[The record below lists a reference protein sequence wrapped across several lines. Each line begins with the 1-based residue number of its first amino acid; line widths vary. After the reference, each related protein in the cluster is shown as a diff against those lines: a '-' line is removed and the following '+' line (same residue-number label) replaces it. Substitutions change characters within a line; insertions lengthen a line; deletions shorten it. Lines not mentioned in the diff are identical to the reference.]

1 MDYSS
6 GRLLVSQRER
16 QSKRFRAW
24 VLFAV
29 PLAALLFQISVPRF
43 FEFVGFLDMPLLVVV
58 YFSLMWRSQLS
69 GLAVGA
75 LMGLAQDSLS
85 HDPLGMF
92 GIDKTLVGYFAASV
106 GVRLDVDN
114 ALLRLVLTFFFY
126 LFHQCLYWV
135 MSHALLGRQLLFEG
149 QRWLVLGVM
158 NAVVGVSL
166 YHFLDKLRESV

>member
-16 QSKRFRAW
+16 QASRFRAW

-29 PLAALLFQISVPRF
+29 PLAALLFQITVPRF
-43 FEFVGFLDMPLLVVV
+43 FQFLGFLDMPLLVVV
-58 YFSLMWRSQLS
+58 YFSLMWRSQLR
-69 GLAVGA
+69 GLAMGA

-106 GVRLDVDN
+106 GVRLDVDS
-114 ALLRLVLTFFFY
+114 ALLRLLLTFFFY

-135 MSHALLGRQLLFEG
+135 MDHALLSRQPAFEG
-149 QRWLVLGVM
+149 QRWLLLGLL
-158 NAVVGVSL
+158 NALVGISL
-166 YHFLDKLRESV
+166 YHFLDRLRESV

>member
-16 QSKRFRAW
+16 QSNRFRAW
-24 VLFAV
+24 VLFAI

-43 FEFVGFLDMPLLVVV
+43 FQFVGFLDMPLLVVV
-58 YFSLMWRSQLS
+58 YFSLMWRSQLG
-69 GLAVGA
+69 GLFIGA
-75 LMGLAQDSLS
+75 FMGLAQDSLT

-114 ALLRLVLTFFFY
+114 ALLRLLLTFFFY

-135 MSHALLGRQLLFEG
+135 MSHALLSRQVPFEG
-149 QRWLVLGVM
+149 QRWLLLGLM

-166 YHFLDKLRESV
+166 YHFLDKLREGS